1 MPTVYDAGSS
11 SSFAGESFLVLAKLP
26 QFTRLGTIYLLLG
39 FAQAAHSM
47 EEMGSHLYEFFWTV
61 TGIVHSYIAAF
72 PQFRWDANLFAIVNM
87 ALIAVLLGTVP
98 FVQSG
103 KPWALFLAGVAG
115 GVETLNG
122 IGHLSGALFFRG
134 YVPGAATAPLLLILG
149 ISLLRELRRTG
160 ALSMRR

>member
-1 MPTVYDAGSS
+1 MPGSS
-11 SSFAGESFLVLAKLP
+11 SSLAGESFLVHANLP
-26 QFTRLGTIYLLLG
+26 QFTRLGAIYLLLG

-47 EEMGSHLYEFFWTV
+47 EEMGSHLYEFFWTI
-61 TGIVHSYIAAF
+61 TGIIHSHIAAF
-72 PQFRWDANLFAIVNM
+72 PQFRWNADLFAIVNM

-98 FVQSG
+98 FAQSG
-103 KPWALFLAGVAG
+103 KAWALFLAGVAG

-134 YVPGAATAPLLLILG
+134 YVPGAATAPLLLVLG

-160 ALSMRR
+160 ALRMRR